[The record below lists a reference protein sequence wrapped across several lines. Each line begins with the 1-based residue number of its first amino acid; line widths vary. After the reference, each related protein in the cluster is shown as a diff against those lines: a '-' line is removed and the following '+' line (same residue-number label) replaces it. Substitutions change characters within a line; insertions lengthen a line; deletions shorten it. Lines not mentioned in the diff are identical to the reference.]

1 MFTDLLNT
9 SISTYDIDNCV
20 KRLTFN
26 TIGM

>member
-9 SISTYDIDNCV
+9 STYDIDNCV
-20 KRLTFN
+20 KRLTFD